1 MSLSD
6 RDKKIVFLIVP
17 IVAIVGYWFLMLA
30 PKREEASKAAD
41 EVTQQQQRVE
51 SAQAQLAQASTAKT
65 DFTGDYSEIVRLGKA
80 IPAKV
85 DMPSLIVQLE
95 SAARGTGIRF
105 TKIGTGERTAAA
117 PPATAGS
124 EPPAG
129 SGENSGATPAQAGG
143 QPAQSGPG
151 TAAEAANTAAA
162 ASEQRNGASE
172 QSGSSRVTPRPRRR
186 RARVACPSVA
196 APREPLLPR
205 VALPRGWRRSR
216 STSSSSETSS
226 GSPTSSTRS
235 SASFRCPIA
244 R

>member
-1 MSLSD
+1 
-6 RDKKIVFLIVP
+6 
-17 IVAIVGYWFLMLA
+17 MLA

-41 EVTQQQQRVE
+41 EVTQQQRVE

-65 DFTGDYSEIVRLGKA
+65 DFTGDYREIVRLGKA

-151 TAAEAANTAAA
+151 LPPRPRTPLPRRANSATARPSNP
-162 ASEQRNGASE
+162 
-172 QSGSSRVTPRPRRR
+172 GSSRVTPRPRRR